1 MSSSDDSSSQE
12 KMNLST
18 PSTILNPYIYWILIF
33 GSLLTII
40 LGLFS
45 ITGVVIDTI
54 RTNQLI
60 YIDGFLVGL
69 LLVAGGFILLLG
81 VIIMKNWSPPP
92 FPDMQSD
99 SL

>member
-12 KMNLST
+12 KMSLST

-45 ITGVVIDTI
+45 IIGVVIDTI

-60 YIDGFLVGL
+60 YYDGFLVGL

-92 FPDMQSD
+92 FPDIQSD